1 VVKEMIDNQIA
12 LSLVDKM
19 AAMSAAS
26 AEDVTKVKE
35 ALPGMIDTVA
45 AGGEQ
50 QHLHT
55 GLMNVTV
62 RQSADCLC
70 VRINVTTPGGRSKMD
85 TAHLYQ

>member
-1 VVKEMIDNQIA
+1 MIDKQIA
-12 LSLVDKM
+12 LNLVDKM

-35 ALPGMIDTVA
+35 ALPAMIDVVA

-62 RQSADCLC
+62 RQSDDCLC
-70 VRINVTTPGGRSKMD
+70 VRVNVTTRGGRSKME
-85 TAHLYQ
+85 TAHLFP